1 MESQSNS
8 LFHRIR
14 QNYDYFFLIS
24 LIFGLMG
31 TILFHRAGMGLNSF
45 LFTIIIVVLF
55 IFITKKLNISF
66 TKWVLFCLI
75 TSILLS
81 LSNVLTSS
89 WKLQFLNNI
98 GILLLLD
105 TSLIQ
110 LLSERKSLGFFDNI
124 KNILLLPFKAISSI
138 GLIFVEGNR
147 FVKDKK
153 IIKNDKFRNILIGC
167 MIAIPLMVITTA
179 LLSSADMLYGKIAK
193 SMFEWLLYRD
203 FYRIIIK
210 IILGTLVCYCL
221 LYGVTKETAVTVKE
235 KTKASPTIGITI
247 SSLLLLSYALFCGIQ
262 IFYLFAGGI
271 FILPKEFTYA
281 DYARQG
287 FFELLTVTG
296 FNITLILICENVF
309 EENKFL
315 KGILTAI
322 TACSYIM
329 IASATY
335 RMILYIGAYHLTF
348 LRLLVLLFLLIDSLL
363 LAGIVLSL
371 YNKTFPLFKYCV
383 VVISIC
389 YLIFSFSKPDY
400 YIAKYFL
407 AHTDTNELE
416 SEDIYFLT
424 TDLSY
429 DAATLVVPLLEKHN
443 DSRNLYQIDK
453 YCKPLISDTK
463 DIRNYNY
470 SYMKAKKLLK
480 DNLSF
485 NKVD

>member
-98 GILLLLD
+98 GILLLVD

-138 GLIFVEGNR
+138 GLIFVERNR

-167 MIAIPLMVITTA
+167 MIAIPLMVITTT

-203 FYRIIIK
+203 FI
-210 IILGTLVCYCL
+210 
-221 LYGVTKETAVTVKE
+221 
-235 KTKASPTIGITI
+235 
-247 SSLLLLSYALFCGIQ
+247 
-262 IFYLFAGGI
+262 
-271 FILPKEFTYA
+271 
-281 DYARQG
+281 
-287 FFELLTVTG
+287 EL
-296 FNITLILICENVF
+296 
-309 EENKFL
+309 
-315 KGILTAI
+315 
-322 TACSYIM
+322 
-329 IASATY
+329 
-335 RMILYIGAYHLTF
+335 
-348 LRLLVLLFLLIDSLL
+348 
-363 LAGIVLSL
+363 
-371 YNKTFPLFKYCV
+371 
-383 VVISIC
+383 
-389 YLIFSFSKPDY
+389 
-400 YIAKYFL
+400 
-407 AHTDTNELE
+407 
-416 SEDIYFLT
+416 
-424 TDLSY
+424 
-429 DAATLVVPLLEKHN
+429 
-443 DSRNLYQIDK
+443 
-453 YCKPLISDTK
+453 
-463 DIRNYNY
+463 
-470 SYMKAKKLLK
+470 
-480 DNLSF
+480 
-485 NKVD
+485 

>member
-167 MIAIPLMVITTA
+167 MIAIPLMIITTA
-179 LLSSADMLYGKIAK
+179 LLSSADMLYGK
-193 SMFEWLLYRD
+193 
-203 FYRIIIK
+203 
-210 IILGTLVCYCL
+210 
-221 LYGVTKETAVTVKE
+221 
-235 KTKASPTIGITI
+235 
-247 SSLLLLSYALFCGIQ
+247 
-262 IFYLFAGGI
+262 
-271 FILPKEFTYA
+271 
-281 DYARQG
+281 
-287 FFELLTVTG
+287 
-296 FNITLILICENVF
+296 
-309 EENKFL
+309 
-315 KGILTAI
+315 
-322 TACSYIM
+322 
-329 IASATY
+329 
-335 RMILYIGAYHLTF
+335 
-348 LRLLVLLFLLIDSLL
+348 
-363 LAGIVLSL
+363 
-371 YNKTFPLFKYCV
+371 
-383 VVISIC
+383 
-389 YLIFSFSKPDY
+389 
-400 YIAKYFL
+400 IAKYFL

-443 DSRNLYQIDK
+443 DSKNLYQIDK

-463 DIRNYNY
+463 DIRDYNY